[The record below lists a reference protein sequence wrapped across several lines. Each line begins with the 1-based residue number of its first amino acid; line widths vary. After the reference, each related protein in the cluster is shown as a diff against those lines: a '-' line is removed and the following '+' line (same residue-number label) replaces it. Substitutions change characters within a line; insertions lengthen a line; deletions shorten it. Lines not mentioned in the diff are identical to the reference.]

1 MADSQVTPKSQDFQP
16 TVSQAFG
23 SLRTSIIINA
33 VVPLVIYL
41 LASPH
46 MATLAVFA
54 LMAVPPV
61 LYSGYGWVRTHG
73 IDPVSIITLVLI
85 VVAMLLALLVH
96 DPRLF
101 MLRDSALT
109 GAFGLL
115 CLLSLLSPKPAAYYM
130 YRWIFVRTPEQL
142 ARLNAGWQVPYGRFV
157 RRLITL
163 VWGLAFVGEALLDTY
178 LLYHLPITQYVVI
191 HPLLYWGTMVAAFG
205 WAILYGR
212 HAQPKIDAS
221 LRQLAQEQAAR
232 TDEGRKEASKH
243 AVGRTAVV

>member
-1 MADSQVTPKSQDFQP
+1 MSDAQMTPKSQDVQP
-16 TVSQAFG
+16 TMRQAFG
-23 SLRTSIIINA
+23 SLRTSILINA
-33 VVPLVIYL
+33 VLPLVIYL

-54 LMAVPPV
+54 LIAAPSI
-61 LYSGYGWVRTHG
+61 LYGGYGWVRAHS
-73 IDPVSIITLVLI
+73 IDPISIITLVLI

-101 MLRDSALT
+101 MVRDSALT

-115 CLLSLLSPKPAAYYM
+115 CLLSLLSSKPAAYYL

-142 ARLNAGWQVPYGRFV
+142 ARLNAGWQVPYARFV

-178 LLYHLPITQYVVI
+178 LIYHLSITQYVVI
-191 HPLLYWGTMVAAFG
+191 HPLLWWGTLLAAFG

-212 HAQPKIDAS
+212 HAQPKIAAS
-221 LRQLAQEQAAR
+221 LRQMAQEQEALAG
-232 TDEGRKEASKH
+232 EGRQEPSQP
-243 AVGRTAVV
+243 AVG